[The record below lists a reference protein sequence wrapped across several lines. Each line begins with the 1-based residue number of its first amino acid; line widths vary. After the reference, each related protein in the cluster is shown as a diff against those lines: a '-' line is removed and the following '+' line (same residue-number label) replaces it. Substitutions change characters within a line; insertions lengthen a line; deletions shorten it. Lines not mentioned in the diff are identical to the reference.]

1 MVDARHLDEMSDIL
15 KAIAKVIEELGR
27 AAAKTE
33 GGDGHED
40 PLVRINGSLADIRE
54 VMLGLNSLGDHSA
67 EYAQIE
73 RSFRNIAGAVHDLG
87 SASPSPE

>member
-1 MVDARHLDEMSDIL
+1 MADARHLNEMADIL
-15 KAIAKVIEELGR
+15 KGMAKVVEDLGR
-27 AAAKTE
+27 AAAKTD

-54 VMLGLNSLGDHSA
+54 VMKGLNSVGDHSA

-73 RSFRNIAGAVHDLG
+73 RSFRAIAGAVNDLA
-87 SASPSPE
+87 SAPPAPE